1 MNIRQ
6 VTQFNR
12 VVDIEAL
19 ANYLLSRRNMDG
31 GFCFYGLNESS
42 LNDTFYAVL
51 ILDIINRLP
60 QDEKTVEYIASF
72 RMRERGFTSIY
83 STWVALKS
91 LKILGESRLNG
102 MNDLVIKLYKSH
114 RIHKR
119 VYIESSS
126 IFESS
131 YYLADML
138 SMVGR
143 HYDCG
148 QIADVVLKYRLKD
161 GNFGTIEPTMA
172 STFYALYIIYL
183 AGRPMDEYKD
193 AAKFLNACAVGSGGF
208 SKKPDAGLAFM
219 DETYYA
225 VLSLRLLGLRPALEK
240 KTAGFISGC
249 QNENGGF
256 RRALASGISGFD
268 TSYYA
273 MEALRALLN
282 V

>member
-1 MNIRQ
+1 
-6 VTQFNR
+6 
-12 VVDIEAL
+12 
-19 ANYLLSRRNMDG
+19 
-31 GFCFYGLNESS
+31 
-42 LNDTFYAVL
+42 
-51 ILDIINRLP
+51 
-60 QDEKTVEYIASF
+60 
-72 RMRERGFTSIY
+72 
-83 STWVALKS
+83 
-91 LKILGESRLNG
+91 

-114 RIHKR
+114 RIHER

-138 SMVGR
+138 SMIGR
-143 HYDCG
+143 HGDCG

-172 STFYALYIIYL
+172 STFYALSILHI
-183 AGRPMDEYKD
+183 AGRPMNDYKD
-193 AAKFLNACAVGSGGF
+193 AAKFLNACAVESGGF

-225 VLSLRLLGLRPALEK
+225 VLSSQLLDLRLTLEK
-240 KTAGFISGC
+240 RTIDFISGC

>member
-19 ANYLLSRRNMDG
+19 SNYLLSRRNMDG
-31 GFCFYGLNESS
+31 GFCFYGLDESS

-51 ILDIINRLP
+51 ILDIINKLP
-60 QDEKTVEYIASF
+60 EDKKTVEYIASF
-72 RMRERGFTSIY
+72 QMKKLGFTSIY
-83 STWVALKS
+83 SAWMALKS
-91 LKILGESRLNG
+91 LKILNESRLNG
-102 MNDLVIKLYKSH
+102 LDNLVIKLYKSH
-114 RIHKR
+114 RIHER
-119 VYIESSS
+119 VYVESASV
-126 IFESS
+126 FESS

-138 SMVGR
+138 SMIGR
-143 HYDCG
+143 HGDCG
-148 QIADVVLKYRLKD
+148 SIADAVLKYRLKD
-161 GNFGTIEPTMA
+161 SNFGTIEPTMA
-172 STFYALYIIYL
+172 STFYALSILHL

-208 SKKPDAGLAFM
+208 SKKPDMGLAFM
-219 DETYYA
+219 DEIYYA

-240 KTAGFISGC
+240 KTADFISGC